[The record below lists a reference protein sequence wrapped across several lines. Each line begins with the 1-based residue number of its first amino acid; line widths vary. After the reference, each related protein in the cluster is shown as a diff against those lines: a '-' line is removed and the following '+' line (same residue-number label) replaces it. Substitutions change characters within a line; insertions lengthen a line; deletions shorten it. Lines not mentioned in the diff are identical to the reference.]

1 MMRLN
6 FSGLRI
12 LAQGRSIALLL
23 CHGDVGGHL
32 QHLSH
37 MERVP
42 VGALGNLFAA
52 TETVSDDQPVRG
64 CSTNRREK
72 LELTDSH
79 RQVILIMLETE
90 RAGHA
95 APSRR
100 G

>member
-6 FSGLRI
+6 FSGLGI

-23 CHGDVGGHL
+23 CQGGVRGHL

-37 MERVP
+37 MESVS

-52 TETVSDDQPVRG
+52 TETVSDDHPVRG
-64 CSTNRREK
+64 CLTNRREK

-79 RQVILIMLETE
+79 RQVILIMLETK

-95 APSRR
+95 TASRR